1 MVGFELMVISTN
13 TLSRNGIPLSPE
25 LSPLKL
31 LSKNLLISADLKL
44 QQNPS
49 TQSNLDVYV
58 TFDSS
63 DMN

>member
-1 MVGFELMVISTN
+1 MVISTN

>member
-1 MVGFELMVISTN
+1 MVGFELMIISTN
-13 TLSRNGIPLSPE
+13 KPSRNGIPLSPE
-25 LSPLKL
+25 HSPLKL
-31 LSKNLLISADLKL
+31 LSKNLLIFADLKL

-49 TQSNLDVYV
+49 TQFNLDVYV